1 MRRSGTRASGLCA
14 RWVPKPAAL
23 GNPLKDPP
31 QRSKLR
37 FAHRLESLCSYS
49 RVSNQETIECQFPWR
64 NTRLNFGVIDVRYER
79 GVFLPQQNLWLDP
92 WEAKDFAF
100 VSHAHSDHIAPH
112 REIIVSE
119 RTASLMRARL
129 PGKRKEIILPFSQ
142 ENDVRGMRVT
152 LFPAGHIFGSAQLFL
167 RTENDS
173 LLYTG
178 DFKLR
183 QGQSAEPTE
192 WTAADTLI
200 METTYGIPR
209 YRLPPTEEVIAQ
221 IVAFCRDAIEN
232 KEVPVLL
239 GYSLGKAQEILCALA
254 GADLTPM
261 LHGSVYQMTR
271 IYEQYGQKFCHYL
284 RYHANDLAGKVLICP
299 PSANRSRM
307 LEKIPRK
314 RVAMISG
321 WAVDRNAIYRYQ
333 VDAAFPLSDH
343 ADYDDLLRYVELVGP
358 KRVFTLHGFAAQFA
372 RDLRARGL
380 EAWALTEENQMEL
393 TFGTSLAHLPETAI
407 AVSTAQSNGL
417 SPVTEAAT
425 MATPSEFLAFANVGQ
440 AIAATPAKLEKVRL
454 LAEYFS
460 TLNDE
465 RLAIATV
472 YFTGHAFPQTDL
484 RTLQVGGSVIYRA
497 LGSATKISDAEFR
510 RIAHSHGDA
519 GKTAFDV
526 LDGRTV
532 PEPFGIADSYKFFE
546 QLQKLRGPVAKKEA
560 LQNRMARLSAREGQY
575 VVKILTGD
583 LRIGLREGLVEEAI
597 ARAFNAPLDEVKE
610 ANMLLGDI
618 GQTAVLAKNN
628 ELHRAELS
636 LFRPIKCMLASP
648 EPTAE
653 AIWKRF
659 VDVAAAVSA
668 AEPKNPPPETAAAT
682 TPQGKTPPP
691 TVYVEDKFD
700 GIRAQLHAGRACAEI
715 FSRDLRRITGQF
727 PEIAEQAREFSQELI
742 LDGEI
747 IAFAED
753 RKLTFFDLQKR
764 LGRKTDALDLFETS
778 SADVPVIFVAFDLL
792 FLDGRSLL
800 RTALR
805 ERRNLLRG
813 LKLPSK
819 FQIASVAAAQS
830 ANEIENEF
838 KRARLRLNEGLMV
851 KDPESLYSPG
861 RRGMF
866 WFKLKKELATLD
878 VVVVGAELGHGK
890 RNHVLSDYTF
900 AVRDERSGDLL
911 PIGKAYSGLTDA
923 EIAELTEHFKQ
934 NTLVEHGRYRE
945 VKPDIVLEVAFNSIQ
960 PSTRHSS
967 GLSLRFPRI
976 KAIRRDKTIEN
987 IDTLAYA
994 QQLATEGDRGNSSP
1008 SSRA

>member
-1 MRRSGTRASGLCA
+1 
-14 RWVPKPAAL
+14 
-23 GNPLKDPP
+23 
-31 QRSKLR
+31 
-37 FAHRLESLCSYS
+37 
-49 RVSNQETIECQFPWR
+49 
-64 NTRLNFGVIDVRYER
+64 VIDVRYER

-119 RTASLMRARL
+119 RTARLMQARL
-129 PGKRKEIILPFSQ
+129 PGKRREIVLPFGEERTIQ
-142 ENDVRGMRVT
+142 GMQVT
-152 LFPAGHIFGSAQLFL
+152 LFPAGHIFGSAQFFL
-167 RTENDS
+167 RTEDDS
-173 LLYTG
+173 VLYTG

-183 QGQSAEPTE
+183 RGQSAEPAE

-200 METTYGIPR
+200 METTYGLPR

-221 IVAFCRDAIEN
+221 IVAFCRDAIDN
-232 KEVPVLL
+232 NEVPVLL

-254 GADLTPM
+254 GSELTPM
-261 LHGSVYQMTR
+261 LHGAVYQMTR
-271 IYEQYGQKFCHYL
+271 IYEQYGQKFCEYV
-284 RYHANDLAGKVLICP
+284 RYRANDVAGNVLICP

-307 LEKIPRK
+307 LERIPRK

-321 WAVDRNAIYRYQ
+321 WAVEPNAIYRYQ

-343 ADYDDLLRYVELVGP
+343 ADYDDLLRYVDLVKP
-358 KRVFTLHGFAAQFA
+358 KRVFTLHGFAGHFA
-372 RDLRARGL
+372 RDLRARGI

-393 TFGTSLAHLPETAI
+393 TLRTSFAQIVEPASPMPATAV
-407 AVSTAQSNGL
+407 AGVVDPG
-417 SPVTEAAT
+417 PVK
-425 MATPSEFLAFANVGQ
+425 PSEFLAFATVGQ

-454 LAEYFS
+454 LSEYFS
-460 TLNDE
+460 TLDDG
-465 RLAIATV
+465 RLAIATI

-497 LGSATKISDAEFR
+497 LAGATRMGDAEFR
-510 RIAHSHGDA
+510 YIASSHGDA
-519 GKTAFDV
+519 GKTAFAV
-526 LDGRTV
+526 LDGRTT
-532 PEPFGIADSYKFFE
+532 PEPFSLIDSFEFFE
-546 QLQKLRGPVAKKEA
+546 QLHKLRGPVAKKDA
-560 LQNRMARLSAREGQY
+560 LQNRLARLSAREGQY
-575 VVKILTGD
+575 VVKILSGD

-597 ARAFNAPLDEVKE
+597 AKVFAASLDEVKE

-618 GQTAVLAKNN
+618 GRTAVLAKRQ
-628 ELHRAELS
+628 ELHRAELT
-636 LFRPIKCMLASP
+636 LFRPIKCMLASH

-659 VDVAAAVSA
+659 VESNVVAGVADPGS
-668 AEPKNPPPETAAAT
+668 ELSTASLRPDGRTASTMPA
-682 TPQGKTPPP
+682 

-700 GIRAQLHAGRACAEI
+700 GIRAQLHVNGDRAEI
-715 FSRDLRRITGQF
+715 YSRDLKRITGQF
-727 PEIAEQAREFSQELI
+727 PEIADQARGFSADVI

-747 IAFAED
+747 IAYAED

-764 LGRKTDALDLFETS
+764 LGRKSEGLDLFEAA

-792 FLDGRSLL
+792 FFDGRSLL
-800 RTALR
+800 RTPLR
-805 ERRNLLRG
+805 ERRELLRG
-813 LKLPSK
+813 LKVPPK
-819 FQIASVAAAQS
+819 FQVATVVAAHS
-830 ANEIENEF
+830 ANEIETEF
-838 KRARLRLNEGLMV
+838 KSARLRLNEGLMI
-851 KDPESLYSPG
+851 KDPESFYSPG
-861 RRGMF
+861 RRGLF

-878 VVVVGAELGHGK
+878 VVVVAAELGHGK

-900 AVRDERSGDLL
+900 AVREENSGELL

-934 NTLVEHGRYRE
+934 NTVVDRGRYRE

-960 PSTRHSS
+960 PSTRHAS
-967 GLSLRFPRI
+967 GLALRFPRI

-994 QQLATEGDRGNSSP
+994 RQLAAERRQDNTSQ
-1008 SSRA
+1008 SSRVPQ

>member
-1 MRRSGTRASGLCA
+1 M
-14 RWVPKPAAL
+14 
-23 GNPLKDPP
+23 
-31 QRSKLR
+31 
-37 FAHRLESLCSYS
+37 
-49 RVSNQETIECQFPWR
+49 
-64 NTRLNFGVIDVRYER
+64 IDIRYER

-100 VSHAHSDHIAPH
+100 VSHAHSDHIASH

-119 RTASLMRARL
+119 RTARLMQARL
-129 PGKRKEIILPFSQ
+129 PGKRKEIILPFGQ
-142 ENDVRGMRVT
+142 EEDVRGMRIT
-152 LFPAGHIFGSAQLFL
+152 LFPAGHIFGSAQFFL

-183 QGQSAEPTE
+183 RGRSAEAAE
-192 WTAADTLI
+192 WTAARTLI

-209 YRLPPTEEVIAQ
+209 YRLPPTDEVIGQ

-232 KEVPVLL
+232 DEVPVLL

-271 IYEQYGQKFCHYL
+271 IYEQYGQKFCNYV

-321 WAVDRNAIYRYQ
+321 WAVDPNAIYRYQ

-372 RDLRARGL
+372 RDLRARGI

-393 TFGTSLAHLPETAI
+393 TLGTSLAQSPDIAVAI
-407 AVSTAQSNGL
+407 ARAESNGL
-417 SPVTEAAT
+417 PPVTAAAT
-425 MATPSEFLAFANVGQ
+425 TIAATPSEFLSFANIGQ
-440 AIAATPAKLEKVRL
+440 AIAATPAKLEKVHL

-460 TLNDE
+460 RLDDE

-497 LGSATKISDAEFR
+497 LGSAAKISDAEFR

-526 LDGRTV
+526 LDARTV
-532 PEPFGIADSYKFFE
+532 PEPFGIIDSYKFFE

-560 LQNRMARLSAREGQY
+560 LQDRLARLAAREGQY
-575 VVKILTGD
+575 VVEILSGD

-597 ARAFNAPLDEVKE
+597 AKAFNAPLDEVKE

-618 GQTAVLAKNN
+618 GHTAVLAKNN
-628 ELHRAELS
+628 ELQRAELS

-659 VDVAAAVSA
+659 VETNVAISA
-668 AEPKNPPPETAAAT
+668 AEPKNLPPETAAAT
-682 TPQGKTPPP
+682 TPA

-700 GIRAQLHAGRACAEI
+700 GIRAQLHASRIRSEI
-715 FSRDLRRITGQF
+715 FSRDLKRITGQF
-727 PEIAEQAREFSQELI
+727 PEIAEQAREFSEEVI

-764 LGRKTDALDLFETS
+764 LGRKTDALDLFETA

-800 RTALR
+800 KIPLR
-805 ERRNLLRG
+805 ERRELLRG

-819 FQIASVAAAQS
+819 FQIASVVAAHS
-830 ANEIENEF
+830 ANEIESEF

-851 KDPESLYSPG
+851 KNPESFYSPG

-878 VVVVGAELGHGK
+878 VVVVAAELGHGK

-900 AVRDERSGDLL
+900 AVRDESSGELL

-923 EIAELTEHFKQ
+923 EIAELTEHFKH
-934 NTLVEHGRYRE
+934 NTLVERGRYRE

-967 GLSLRFPRI
+967 GLALRFPRI

-994 QQLATEGDRGNSSP
+994 QQLAAEQNRGNSSP
-1008 SSRA
+1008 SFRAQSRDPAA